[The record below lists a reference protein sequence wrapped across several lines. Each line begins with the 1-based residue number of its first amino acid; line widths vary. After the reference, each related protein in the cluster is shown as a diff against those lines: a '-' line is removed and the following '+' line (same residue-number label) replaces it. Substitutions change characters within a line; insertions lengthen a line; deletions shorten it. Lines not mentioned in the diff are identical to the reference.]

1 MEVVDLFSGLGG
13 ASQAFLDRGHRVR
26 RFDFDKRFR
35 NVPNTTI
42 ADVRDMLGDPLE
54 DVDITLAGFPC
65 QCFSIMSNHHYWPKS
80 IPREDTKEMI
90 GFVRQVREWLEQSK
104 TKYYIIEN
112 PMGMMRKPDVLGKP
126 DAHINYAAYHQDSK
140 KPKKPTDLWGR
151 LPPFDRKIAHKWVK
165 APRGSKTGIQD
176 GKTSAEERSLW
187 PYEFSLAI
195 CLAVEGYSPQS
206 TLEEFK

>member
-1 MEVVDLFSGLGG
+1 MLNVIDLFSGLGG

-26 RFDFDKRFR
+26 RFDFDKQFR

-42 ADVRDMLGDPLE
+42 ADVKDMLGDPLK

-65 QCFSIMSNHHYWPKS
+65 QCFSNMSNHHYWPKT

-90 GFVRQVREWLEQSK
+90 VFVRQVREWLKRSK

-112 PMGMMRKPDVLGKP
+112 PMGMMRRPEVLGKP
-126 DAHINYAAYHQDSK
+126 DAHIDYAAYHNDPE

-151 LPPFDRKIAHKWVK
+151 LPPFDRKIAFKWVK

-187 PYEFSLAI
+187 PYELSLEI
-195 CLAVEGYSPQS
+195 CLAVEGNSPQR
-206 TLEEFK
+206 TLET